1 MNRTIQENLSFVDIV
16 VKYGITLEQIKDL
29 QQAMHQ
35 TWGNIA
41 GDIADCFDGGW
52 SELNESY
59 KDEAEMIAENTL
71 DADRVT
77 TFCPHMNLSWV
88 YKNQDGSWR
97 NDVIEMGEA
106 ILRVR
111 R

>member
-1 MNRTIQENLSFVDIV
+1 MKSNIKENLSFVDIV
-16 VKYGITLEQIKDL
+16 VKYGITIEQIKDL
-29 QQAMHQ
+29 KHAMNQ
-35 TWGNIA
+35 TWSQIFYDVA
-41 GDIADCFDGGW
+41 ECFDGGEA
-52 SELNESY
+52 ELNESY

-77 TFCPHMNLSWV
+77 TFCQDMDLSWV
-88 YKNQDGSWR
+88 YKNPDGSWR
-97 NDVIEMGEA
+97 HNVIEMGEA